1 MARSESKGVKRETLR
16 SSTQALAAH
25 PRRAILL
32 LAIFA
37 SFLISALF
45 TVDLFTAG
53 PAGIGGRLP
62 SAGDIADRSYKALF
76 DITLVDEDATAEH
89 FRVAVEQAPVVYD
102 FDERAGGDLRERL
115 RVAFASAREA
125 AAAEPAEGAPADPAL
140 SFREALGGSDKL
152 PSDAIQRLAAR
163 GFDLRHQSGLI
174 RLLEPLV
181 SRMIVADAEE
191 FGKHGDKRV
200 VLVRELGS
208 GDERVLRADR
218 QVLDGEAVRKIVSD
232 ASASVLQGL
241 GRTDRQA
248 LLSLA
253 HALVRPNLSFNLR
266 ATDERKQAAE
276 ENVQQ
281 VTISLRKGEIIV
293 RDGEA
298 LTERHLVLLRGIQE
312 QVKTRNQAE
321 AFVSVWALVLLVIWA
336 TWHFGSTGMK
346 EFPTSFKDANFLL
359 LTLVLMAL
367 GTKLALFICDAVA
380 GNPDFSNLLDQTP
393 VQLYYVVPFAA
404 ATMLVRMVHNAET
417 AALFAVVSS
426 LLVGLQLGGGVGFTF
441 YVLVGALIS
450 AVGSAK
456 VTQRGTLLRT
466 GAWVGVANMG
476 MILALE
482 VLDGDVALAPLGV
495 ELAAGFVGGCLAG
508 GLVIALAPVIE
519 SIFQYTTDVRL
530 LELANRE
537 QALLRELE
545 LRAPGTYHHSMMVGH
560 LAEKAAEAIGAN
572 ALLAKVAGYYHD
584 IGKMRRPHFF
594 VENVT
599 IHRGENRHEKI
610 SPSMSARI
618 IQAHV
623 RDGLELGRDHKLSAP
638 IMRGIGEHHGTS
650 IIRFFYE
657 KAKELVDPEKGEQV
671 QEHEYR
677 YAGPKPQTR
686 ESGILMLAD
695 SVEAASRTLAE
706 PSPARVQQLVQRI
719 TNNYFRD
726 GQLDECSLTLRDLHL
741 IARSF
746 IDTLTA
752 IRHERID
759 YPEATDSD
767 GRRVEEVPD
776 EGVVERLEPRAKDRP
791 DSPAEGHGDDIKR
804 LGLP

>member
-1 MARSESKGVKRETLR
+1 MVRGEGRGGAGFRSPTA
-16 SSTQALAAH
+16 ALAAH

-32 LAIFA
+32 LAVFA

-53 PAGIGGRLP
+53 PVGFGGRLP

-76 DITLVDEDATAEH
+76 DITLIDEQATDEH
-89 FRVAVEQAPVVYD
+89 RRVALEQAPVVYD
-102 FDERAGGDLRERL
+102 HDERAGGDLRERL
-115 RVAFASAREA
+115 RAGFAAARA
-125 AAAEPAEGAPADPAL
+125 ASAAEPADGAAPADPPVA
-140 SFREALGGSDKL
+140 FREALGTSDQL
-152 PSDAIQRLAAR
+152 PADAVDRLAKSS
-163 GFDLRHQSGLI
+163 FELRQQSGLI
-174 RLLEPLV
+174 RLLEPLA
-181 SRMIVADAEE
+181 SRLVVADLEE
-191 FGKHGDKRV
+191 FGKHGDKRIV
-200 VLVRELGS
+200 VVRELGS
-208 GDERVLRADR
+208 GEERVLPAEPP
-218 QVLDGEAVRKIVSD
+218 VLDVAAGRKIVASGADRVLEGFGRSD
-232 ASASVLQGL
+232 
-241 GRTDRQA
+241 RTA
-248 LLSLA
+248 LLGLA
-253 HALVRPNLSFNLR
+253 SALVRPNLSFNLR
-266 ATDERKQAAE
+266 ATDERKQAVE
-276 ENVQQ
+276 EGVQQ
-281 VTISLRKGEIIV
+281 VTISLKKGEIIV
-293 RDGEA
+293 RDGEP
-298 LTERHLVLLRGIQE
+298 LTERHVDVLRGVQE

-321 AFVSVWALVLLVIWA
+321 AFVSVWALVLILFAA
-336 TWHFGSTGMK
+336 TWHFGSRSS
-346 EFPTSFKDANFLL
+346 ERFPTSFKDANFLL

-367 GTKLALFICDAVA
+367 GTRLALFICDAVA
-380 GNPDFSNLLDQTP
+380 GYPEFANFLERAP

-404 ATMLVRMVHNAET
+404 ATMIVRMVHNAET
-417 AALFAVVSS
+417 AALFAVLSS
-426 LLVGLQLGGGVGFTF
+426 MLVGLQLGGDVSFAL
-441 YVLVGALIS
+441 YALVGALVA
-450 AVGSAK
+450 AVGSAR
-456 VTQRGTLLRT
+456 VTQRGTLLRA
-466 GAWVGVANMG
+466 GARVGAANMVT
-476 MILALE
+476 IFALE
-482 VLDGDVALAPLGV
+482 LLEGNLVLAPLAI
-495 ELAAGFVGGCLAG
+495 ELAAGFVSGCLAG
-508 GLVIALAPVIE
+508 GLVIALAPLVE
-519 SIFQYTTDVRL
+519 SVFQYTTDVRL

-537 QALLRELE
+537 QELLRDLE

-610 SPSMSARI
+610 APSMSARI

-623 RDGLELGRDHKLSAP
+623 RDGLDLGRQHKLASP

-657 KAKELVDPEKGEQV
+657 KAKEQLDPEKGEQV

-677 YAGPKPQTR
+677 YSGPKPQTR
-686 ESGILMLAD
+686 EAGILMLAD

-759 YPEATDSD
+759 YPDATDAE
-767 GRRVEEVPD
+767 GRPLDEGAD

-791 DSPAEGHGDDIKR
+791 EGASSGRDDDIRR
-804 LGLP
+804 LGLS